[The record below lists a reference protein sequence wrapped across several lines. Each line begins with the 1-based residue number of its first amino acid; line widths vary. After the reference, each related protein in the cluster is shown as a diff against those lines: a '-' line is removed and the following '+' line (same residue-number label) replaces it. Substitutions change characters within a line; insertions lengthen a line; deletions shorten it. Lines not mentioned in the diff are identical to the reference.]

1 MMCMKLH
8 AGAMLGCLCKQGDS
22 VNDAHSE
29 GPDTK
34 LQR

>member
-8 AGAMLGCLCKQGDS
+8 AGAMLGYLCKQGDS

-29 GPDTK
+29 
-34 LQR
+34 LS